1 MIDATDIKRMV
12 PMDTVLGWYGLTPN
26 RSGFLACP
34 FHEDKDPSFKVYP
47 GDRGWHCFSC
57 DTGGSVI
64 DLVMRMEGM
73 TFQDACQAIVE
84 RAGLTGYKSAFR
96 KHVTRDYAKRFKKTK
111 ETKKQE
117 ESLYWLGKVRRYN
130 QIMAHATEWTPE
142 LEEACQNHAYA
153 EYRLEAAQGLYD
165 E

>member
-12 PMDTVLGWYGLTPN
+12 PMDTVLGWYGFKPN
-26 RSGFLACP
+26 RAGFIPCP
-34 FHEDKDPSFKVYP
+34 FHGDTDPSLKVFP
-47 GDRGWHCFSC
+47 SGRGWHCFGCGLGS
-57 DTGGSVI
+57 SVI
-64 DLVMRMEGM
+64 DFVMHMEGL

>member
-1 MIDATDIKRMV
+1 
-12 PMDTVLGWYGLTPN
+12 
-26 RSGFLACP
+26 
-34 FHEDKDPSFKVYP
+34 
-47 GDRGWHCFSC
+47 
-57 DTGGSVI
+57 
-64 DLVMRMEGM
+64 MRMEGM

-84 RAGLTGYKSAFR
+84 RAGLDGYTSMRRDPVA
-96 KHVTRDYAKRFKKTK
+96 RDYAKRFRKTK

-117 ESLYWLGKVRRYN
+117 EILYWLAKVRRYN

>member
-1 MIDATDIKRMV
+1 MLDAADIRQAV
-12 PMDTVLGWYGLTPN
+12 SMDTVLAWYGLTPN
-26 RSGFLACP
+26 RAGFLACP
-34 FHEDKDPSFKVYP
+34 FHGDTDPSLKVFP
-47 GDRGWHCFSC
+47 SGRGWHCFGCGLGS
-57 DTGGSVI
+57 SVI
-64 DLVMRMEGM
+64 DFVMHMEGL
-73 TFQDACQAIVE
+73 TFQDACKAIVE
-84 RAGLTGYKSAFR
+84 RAGLTGYKSAFS

-117 ESLYWLGKVRRYN
+117 EILYWLGKVRRYN